1 MTTTRAELQTQMEQ
15 FKAHG
20 EVTLPKPVGSGP
32 KGKPTQKEAMAHRR
46 KLKGIEDEKAL
57 AGWVEEFLPYVEKEE
72 ARIARARRKVVDNLR
87 ILQAAEL
94 RTTRTRRS
102 TRKVDY
108 TYDSIDE
115 VSCWALPPFA

>member
-1 MTTTRAELQTQMEQ
+1 MTTTRAELQSQLET
-15 FKAHG
+15 FRAHG
-20 EVTLPKPVGSGP
+20 EVVLAKPTTGSGP

-46 KLKGIEDEKAL
+46 KLKGVEDEKQL
-57 AGWVEEFLPYVEKEE
+57 GEWLEQSLPDVEKEE
-72 ARIARARRKVVDNLR
+72 ARVARARKKVLDTMR

-108 TYDSIDE
+108 TYDSIDDD
-115 VSCWALPPFA
+115 VSFRTHLC